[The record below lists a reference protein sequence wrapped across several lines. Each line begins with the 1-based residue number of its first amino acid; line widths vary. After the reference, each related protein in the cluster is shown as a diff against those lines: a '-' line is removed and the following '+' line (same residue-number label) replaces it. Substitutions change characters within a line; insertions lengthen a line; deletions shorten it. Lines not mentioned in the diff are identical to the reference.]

1 MPKLINRL
9 DAIRFSL
16 IPKKLYL
23 GRQARRASNKVEKE
37 LKLLEY
43 LVPQNTNAIDGGANK
58 GIYSY
63 YLSRLCRQ
71 VHAFEPN
78 PTMYNYLSAAVPNN
92 VITYQLALS
101 DTNGEASFQV
111 PTTAKTFH
119 HTRGS
124 LLEVQGEK
132 GETGVVRID
141 VKVVTLDSLQ
151 LDNIG
156 FIKLDLEG
164 NELAALKGAQQLI
177 ENNRPVILA
186 EATNT
191 GGSSASEL
199 VDYLEAFAYTPL
211 VFKHNQLMDF
221 GKDTADNIEHN
232 CIFLPRQTYR
242 KP

>member
-1 MPKLINRL
+1 MPKLISRF
-9 DAIRFSL
+9 DAIRFPL
-16 IPKKLYL
+16 IPKRLYL

-43 LVPQNTNAIDGGANK
+43 LVPKNTNAIDGGANK

-63 YLSRLCRQ
+63 YLSMLCQQ

-78 PTMYNYLSAAVPNN
+78 PTMYAYLKAAVPNN
-92 VITYQLALS
+92 VITYQIALS
-101 DTNGEASFQV
+101 DVIGQASFNV
-111 PTTAKTFH
+111 PTTANTFH

-132 GETGVVRID
+132 GETGVVCID
-141 VKVVTLDSLQ
+141 VEVVTLDSLQ

-164 NELAALKGAQQLI
+164 NELAALMGAQQLI
-177 ENNRPVILA
+177 EKNRPVILA

-191 GGSSASEL
+191 GKSSASDL
-199 VDYLEAFAYTPL
+199 VDYLCEQEYTPL
-211 VFKHNQLMDF
+211 LFKDNQLMDY
-221 GKDTADNIEHN
+221 GKNTAANITHN
-232 CIFLPRQTYR
+232 CIFLPRQG
-242 KP
+242 

>member
-1 MPKLINRL
+1 MPKLISVY
-9 DAIRFSL
+9 DAIRFPL
-16 IPKKLYL
+16 IPKKYYL

-37 LKLLEY
+37 LKLLEF
-43 LVPQNTNAIDGGANK
+43 LVPKNTNAIDGGANK

-63 YLSRLCRQ
+63 YLAKLCKQ

-78 PTMYNYLSAAVPNN
+78 PTMYAYLKAAVPAN
-92 VITYQLALS
+92 VTAYQLALS
-101 DTNGEASFQV
+101 DSCGEATFNV
-111 PTTAKTFH
+111 PTTSGQFH

-132 GETGVVRID
+132 GETGVIRID
-141 VKVVTLDSLQ
+141 VKVETLDSMQ

-177 ENNRPVILA
+177 EKQRPVILA

-191 GGSSASEL
+191 GSSSATDL
-199 VDYLEAFAYTPL
+199 VNYLTERDYTPL
-211 VFKHNQLMDF
+211 VFLNNRLMDF
-221 GKDTADNIEHN
+221 GDKTADNIKHN
-232 CIFLPRQTYR
+232 CIFLPRQR
-242 KP
+242 